1 MENMDIPCVGM
12 SSFGPTCF
20 GITDSLSNKLKKE
33 LRDIAGNNTDICFT
47 KGKNHGAI
55 IKE

>member
-1 MENMDIPCVGM
+1 M
-12 SSFGPTCF
+12 SSFGPTCC
-20 GITDSLSNKLKKE
+20 GITDSISKKLKKE
-33 LRDIAGNNTDICFT
+33 LKDIAGNDTEILFT